1 MNCVLLGYGTVGRSV
16 EALCKNLPNLNVTKV
31 FVRPSKADEPYFSAN
46 GEAMVTDPKTD
57 VVFECMGG
65 LEPANTLIRKA
76 LENGKH
82 VISSNKA
89 VISRYLP
96 EYLEIA
102 DKNGGSL
109 QIEACVGGGIPIIDG
124 ILKLSR
130 AEELKGFE
138 GILNGTSNFILT
150 SMEKEGAA
158 FDDVLKAVIDKGYAE
173 ADPTSDIEGID
184 VWYKTLI
191 VLELLTHSAQN
202 DLPQPIGISKISAD
216 DIEFAKKQDRKI
228 RHIAKIKNESGKHA
242 AIIAPFFIPEDH
254 LFAGVDANYNA
265 QLLMAD
271 SFGSIGYYGQ
281 GAGGF
286 PTAQAMVADALNLLD
301 GSRRPI
307 RLDSSNM
314 ADPELMKLNW
324 IVRSKKD
331 LSSVDGV
338 KPNTFEE
345 NDRYFIQ
352 ERSGDVIEEVRSL
365 DPEAMI
371 GVWA

>member
-16 EALCKNLPNLNVTKV
+16 EALCKNLPDLNVTGV
-31 FVRPSKADEPYFSAN
+31 FVRPAKADGQYFFSD
-46 GEAMVTDPKTD
+46 GEALVTNPETD
-57 VVFECMGG
+57 VVFECLGG
-65 LEPANTLIRKA
+65 IEPANTLIRKA

-89 VISRYLP
+89 VISKYLP

-102 DKNGGSL
+102 DKNKGSL
-109 QIEACVGGGIPIIDG
+109 QIEACVGGGIPILDG
-124 ILKLSR
+124 LLKLSR
-130 AEELKGFE
+130 LEELKGFE

-150 SMEKEGAA
+150 SMEKEGAE
-158 FDDVLKAVIDKGYAE
+158 FEDVLKAAIEKGYAE

-191 VLELLTHSAQN
+191 VLELLTKSAQN
-202 DLPQPIGISKISAD
+202 ELPAPIGISKISKD
-216 DIEFAKKQDRKI
+216 DIAFAKKHDRKI

-242 AIIAPFFIPEDH
+242 AIIAPFFIPNDH

-265 QLLMAD
+265 QLVMAD

-286 PTAQAMVADALNLLD
+286 PTAQAMVADALNLID

-307 RLDSSNM
+307 ELTNTSQLD
-314 ADPELMKLNW
+314 AQLMKLNW
-324 IVRSKKD
+324 IVRSDRD
-331 LSSVDGV
+331 LSSLKGVD
-338 KPNTFEE
+338 PDAFEE
-345 NDRYFIQ
+345 DGLILIHD
-352 ERSGDVIEEVRSL
+352 RSGDVIEEIQAL
-365 DPEAMI
+365 DPKAMI